1 VVVDAQQSE
10 KFVRI
15 GMLAPR
21 AVGNRRKNRHG
32 SQAIVKDKAVWCPRP
47 EEDGTSVVMVRRLT
61 LKAADAFHK
70 DYDLV
75 IDGSDNF
82 DTRYLINDAGYLAG
96 KANVHGSGGAVSR
109 WKRYRIAAHQR
120 ELDATP
126 VDNRA
131 RREMRE
137 WQIRRDKKRLAEI
150 EAALRPE
157 P

>member
-1 VVVDAQQSE
+1 
-10 KFVRI
+10 
-15 GMLAPR
+15 M
-21 AVGNRRKNRHG
+21 
-32 SQAIVKDKAVWCPRP
+32 KDKAVWCPRP
-47 EEDGTSVVMVRRLT
+47 EEDGTSVVMVCRLT

-75 IDGSDNF
+75 DGSDNF

-96 KANVHGSGGAVSR
+96 KANVPGSGGAVSR
-109 WKRYRIAAHQR
+109 WKRYRIAAYQR

-150 EAALRPE
+150 EARLAALRPE

>member
-1 VVVDAQQSE
+1 VVPAPGRRRH
-10 KFVRI
+10 VR
-15 GMLAPR
+15 
-21 AVGNRRKNRHG
+21 
-32 SQAIVKDKAVWCPRP
+32 
-47 EEDGTSVVMVRRLT
+47 
-61 LKAADAFHK
+61 AADAFHK

-82 DTRYLINDAGYLAG
+82 DTRYLISDAGYLAG

-109 WKRYRIAAHQR
+109 WKRYRIAAYQR

-150 EAALRPE
+150 EARLAALRPE